1 MYQCTLLT
9 KQTSE
14 WCYTNEHKRIL
25 MILSKF
31 LLCCECLRTVLQIK
45 RTWKEH
51 EDFFFPRCERLSWCI
66 LSCRLEHK
74 NFFHCTAQISK
85 SHHFCM
91 SYHKKGG
98 INKHFLITT
107 TAWSILMEGNCGM
120 QVTGFIIIHNNN
132 IGCICT
138 NVSALKRCQNI
149 FPTFPRAFSTYSTEL
164 RHLYVSSPI
173 YQATFPNNKKNSKL
187 DAIFFTQTTYVNSSS
202 PSRQWFGWCSE

>member
-1 MYQCTLLT
+1 
-9 KQTSE
+9 
-14 WCYTNEHKRIL
+14 
-25 MILSKF
+25 
-31 LLCCECLRTVLQIK
+31 
-45 RTWKEH
+45 
-51 EDFFFPRCERLSWCI
+51 
-66 LSCRLEHK
+66 
-74 NFFHCTAQISK
+74 
-85 SHHFCM
+85 
-91 SYHKKGG
+91 
-98 INKHFLITT
+98 
-107 TAWSILMEGNCGM
+107 MEGNCGM

-202 PSRQWFGWCSE
+202 PSRQWFGWWFWIGTANLFQEVTFFLTFTHWCNKPTWPRHRKPAKLLFVLWWKIINYSGYK